1 MDVGRWVIPP
11 RDHLGEDGSRI
22 GRRVMFDEIRDWLTG
37 SNHKCRDPNP
47 SLILLRVQFCNDSSH
62 VMSHNW
68 ELEWRESPHFKNN
81 VTNGP
86 KARPTRLS
94 NIPDRSPPRP
104 PPRPRVLQLHCRCR
118 WLLFPSPPLPLQLTP
133 HPSSMVPTVGAAKRP
148 QSVRAGPRRAPAGR
162 PRSDGPRRSNG
173 PLSAAAMSTFRC
185 PTRQDFLQ
193 TVGAV
198 APSRARPRSK
208 SFAAPGERE
217 KAWQQQQQY
226 EEDAMPNTPADDD
239 EADDDEVPPHL
250 GAALLDAMD
259 KLEETPELKAIA
271 TWLDDV
277 RTRHNFPLRITDVDL
292 SNGVALLDALY
303 VVDAGIFAD
312 VEYANDADTPRPY
325 VLRELDADGENASKN
340 RHVLRQMLSKFP
352 WRDVDDGGRALK
364 PVDFDRVDTWALG
377 GFVVL
382 AAYSCERGREFATQM
397 VGYDDWVTA
406 ALEDVMWRGLQA
418 LGATPRPT
426 DDSCGEP
433 SVESSCPSD
442 ALSGSVGAEDGGDD
456 ELYWKGRA
464 REVEKEKREQQRKR
478 EAAERRAIDAE
489 GKADAWQT
497 AHAGLERAV
506 ARLTTQAADA
516 TAEVRR
522 LRAKRGVFREAN
534 GDEEGRREVAQPQK
548 AVGRAVNQLRTENA
562 RLRRK
567 VAELEKKAGEVQ
579 KELGRV
585 RREGRRR
592 GPKVGGARK

>member
-1 MDVGRWVIPP
+1 M
-11 RDHLGEDGSRI
+11 
-22 GRRVMFDEIRDWLTG
+22 
-37 SNHKCRDPNP
+37 
-47 SLILLRVQFCNDSSH
+47 
-62 VMSHNW
+62 
-68 ELEWRESPHFKNN
+68 
-81 VTNGP
+81 
-86 KARPTRLS
+86 
-94 NIPDRSPPRP
+94 
-104 PPRPRVLQLHCRCR
+104 
-118 WLLFPSPPLPLQLTP
+118 
-133 HPSSMVPTVGAAKRP
+133 
-148 QSVRAGPRRAPAGR
+148 AGWR
-162 PRSDGPRRSNG
+162 PRSEDPRRSNG

-193 TVGAV
+193 TVGAA

-217 KAWQQQQQY
+217 KQWLQLHQQQQ
-226 EEDAMPNTPADDD
+226 EEAMPNTPADD
-239 EADDDEVPPHL
+239 EEEDDDEVPPHL

-303 VVDAGIFAD
+303 VVDASIFAD

-325 VLRELDADGENASKN
+325 VLRQLDADGENASRN
-340 RHVLRQMLSKFP
+340 QHVLRQMLTKFP

-397 VGYDDWVTA
+397 VGYDNWVTS

-418 LGATPRPT
+418 LGATQRPT
-426 DDSCGEP
+426 SDSCGEP
-433 SVESSCPSD
+433 SVESSCLSD
-442 ALSGSVGAEDGGDD
+442 VLSGSGGADDGGDD
-456 ELYWKGRA
+456 AWYWKGRA
-464 REVEKEKREQQRKR
+464 KEAEKEAREERCKR

-506 ARLTTQAADA
+506 ARLTTQAADS

-522 LRAKRGVFREAN
+522 LRANRGVLREAN
-534 GDEEGRREVAQPQK
+534 GEEEGKREVSQPQK
-548 AVGRAVNQLRTENA
+548 AVGRAVNQLRADNA

-567 VAELEKKAGEVQ
+567 VAELEKKAGDVQ

-592 GPKVGGARK
+592 GPKAGGPTK